1 MHMQTV
7 KAHRYGRERKV
18 GDRYE
23 CAEKDVRLVKALGWA
38 VPVPPEPEIEQPKP
52 KRAYVRKDI
61 VTELPQPVEPEAAA
75 EELATFTADPVV
87 DAEPSERPRRAY
99 RRRDLKAED

>member
-7 KAHRYGRERKV
+7 KAHRYGLERKV

-61 VTELPQPVEPEAAA
+61 VTEPPQPVEPEAAA

-87 DAEPSERPRRAY
+87 DAEPAEKPRRAY

>member
-38 VPVPPEPEIEQPKP
+38 VPVPPEPEIEHKP
-52 KRAYVRKDI
+52 TRAK
-61 VTELPQPVEPEAAA
+61 PEAAQPY
-75 EELATFTADPVV
+75 LDQLMGMFG
-87 DAEPSERPRRAY
+87 DA
-99 RRRDLKAED
+99 